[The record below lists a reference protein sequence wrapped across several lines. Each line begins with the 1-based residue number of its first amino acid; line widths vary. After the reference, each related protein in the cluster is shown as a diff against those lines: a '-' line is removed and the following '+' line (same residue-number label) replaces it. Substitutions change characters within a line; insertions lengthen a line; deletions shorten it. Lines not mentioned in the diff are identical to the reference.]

1 MLVFNLLLG
10 AFGGVMGFVFDGDD
24 GDLFEISGC
33 FGLWFFLIFVFVREW
48 CWGDC
53 SAVVGGCWLVIF
65 LIFLREHDYR

>member
-1 MLVFNLLLG
+1 
-10 AFGGVMGFVFDGDD
+10 
-24 GDLFEISGC
+24 
-33 FGLWFFLIFVFVREW
+33 VFVREW